1 MSQAGVSILFQ
12 LGAQVGMRGLE
23 SSRMAL
29 QGFHL
34 ALIWPQPCRHALAQS
49 PHAAVIAFYGC
60 PHGRKFFQALC
71 SSRKP
76 LLSVR
81 GGACEVCF
89 FLRLQHPKA
98 CAWPWPHPCSR
109 PWSLATGTCGI
120 LPQCWPGNLY
130 LSLSLSLVGQQLR
143 NYRRWFH
150 CSRLG
155 SRPSLRQRWN
165 QRTSA

>member
-1 MSQAGVSILFQ
+1 MSRSYFSWGRQWACTGENLLGWRFKVSI
-12 LGAQVGMRGLE
+12 GID
-23 SSRMAL
+23 
-29 QGFHL
+29 L
-34 ALIWPQPCRHALAQS
+34 ATTLSARTGSKPTRCGYRFLWLS
-49 PHAAVIAFYGC
+49 TWKKV
-60 PHGRKFFQALC
+60 FFQALC

-81 GGACEVCF
+81 GGACQCCF

-120 LPQCWPGNLY
+120 LPQCWPRNLY

-155 SRPSLRQRWN
+155 SRPSLRQRRN
-165 QRTSA
+165 QRAST